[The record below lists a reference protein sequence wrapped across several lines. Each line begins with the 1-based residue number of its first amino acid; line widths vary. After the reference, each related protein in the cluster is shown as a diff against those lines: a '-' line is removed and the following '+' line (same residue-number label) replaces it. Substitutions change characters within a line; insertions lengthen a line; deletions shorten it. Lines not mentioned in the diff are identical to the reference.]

1 MDFED
6 TPEEAAYRARVKRW
20 IADKAPAGAQGGRKP
35 ATPAFIAEA
44 KVWQAIKAD
53 DGFAGIRRPKAWG
66 GGGGTMMEDIIFTQE
81 EEAAGLNYGVF
92 MIGIGMCVPT
102 VLAHGPDEVKVEL
115 VTPTIRGE
123 KIWCQLFSEPSAGS
137 DLAGVRTKAVR
148 DGDGWLI
155 NGQKVWNSFA
165 HRADYGLLLTRTNP
179 DKPKHKG
186 LTMFWVD
193 MHDPAIEVRPIHQA
207 SGDSEFNEVYI
218 TDLRLSD
225 RHRLG
230 EVDDGWAVALTTLM
244 NERMSVMSSTRKPNW
259 EEIMGLARAVSGPNG
274 GLLQDSGF
282 REQLAD
288 WYVKAEGVRFTRFRL
303 LTDISRG
310 GEPGPA
316 ASVGKIINSTQL
328 QEIGSAGVELQDQF
342 GIIDDEQV
350 SVMEAIFQTAFLYS
364 PGARL
369 GGGTDE
375 IMKNIIAERVLGLPG
390 DVRLDKDT
398 PFRDLPTGVR

>member
-1 MDFED
+1 MDFQD
-6 TPEEAAYRARVKRW
+6 TADEAVYRVRVRDWIITNAPEGAR
-20 IADKAPAGAQGGRKP
+20 GGRRP
-35 ATPAFIAEA
+35 ATEDFMAEA

-53 DGFAGIRRPKAWG
+53 AGFAGIRRPREWG
-66 GGGGTMMEDIIFTQE
+66 GGGGTMMEEIIFNQE

-92 MIGIGMCVPT
+92 LIGIGICAPT
-102 VLAHGPDEVKVEL
+102 ILAHGGDAMKKAL

-137 DLAGVRTKAVR
+137 DLAGLRTRAVR
-148 DGDGWLI
+148 DGGDWVI

-165 HRADYGLLLTRTNP
+165 HRADYGLLLTRTDP
-179 DKPKHKG
+179 AQAKHKG

-193 MHDPAIEVRPIHQA
+193 MKAPGVEVRPIHQA
-207 SGDSEFNEVYI
+207 SGHSEFNEVYL
-218 TDLRLSD
+218 TDLRLPDSQ
-225 RHRLG
+225 RVG
-230 EVDDGWAVALTTLM
+230 EVDNGWNVAMTTLM
-244 NERMSVMSSTRKPNW
+244 NERMSIMGSTRKPNW
-259 EEIMGLARAVSGPNG
+259 EEIMTLAKDVSGPIG
-274 GLLQDSGF
+274 GLMQDQAF

-310 GEPGPA
+310 AAPGPA

-328 QEIGSAGVELQDQF
+328 QEIGSAGVELADQY
-342 GIIDDEQV
+342 GVIDDPALSALEG
-350 SVMEAIFQTAFLYS
+350 AFQTAFLYS

-390 DVRLDKDT
+390 DVRVDKDT
-398 PFRDLPTGVR
+398 AFRDIPTGAR

>member
-6 TPEEAAYRARVKRW
+6 TLEEAAYRRRVRDW
-20 IADKAPAGAQGGRKP
+20 IAAKAPAGTKGGRKP
-35 ATPAFIAEA
+35 ATPEFVAEA

-53 DGFAGIRRPKAWG
+53 EGFAGIRRPKAWG
-66 GGGGTMMEDIIFTQE
+66 GGGGTLMEDIIFSQE
-81 EEAAGLNYGVF
+81 EEAAGLNYGFFV
-92 MIGIGMCVPT
+92 IGIGMCVPT
-102 VLAHGPDEVKVEL
+102 VLAHGSDDVKREL

-165 HRADYGLLLTRTNP
+165 HRADYGLLLTRTDP

-186 LTMFWVD
+186 LTMFWID
-193 MHDPAIEVRPIHQA
+193 MHDPAVEVRPIHQA
-207 SGDSEFNEVYI
+207 SGHSEFNEVYF
-218 TDLRLSD
+218 TDLRVSD
-225 RHRLG
+225 RQRLG
-230 EVDDGWAVALTTLM
+230 EVDEGWAVALTTLM
-244 NERMSVMSSTRKPNW
+244 NERMSIMASTRKPNW
-259 EEIMGLARAVSGPNG
+259 EEILSLARTVAGSSGP
-274 GLLQDSGF
+274 LLQDSGF

-303 LTDISRG
+303 LTDVSRG
-310 GEPGPA
+310 GQPGPA
-316 ASVGKIINSTQL
+316 ASVGKIINSGQL
-328 QEIGSAGVELQDQF
+328 QEIGSAGVDLQDQF
-342 GIIDDEQV
+342 GIIDDEKL
-350 SVMEAIFQTAFLYS
+350 SAMDAAFQTAFLYS

-390 DVRLDKDT
+390 DVRVDKDT
-398 PFRDLPTGVR
+398 PFHKLPNGRG